1 MQNKKIL
8 VSVFVVAFVFGFAGV
23 LHKTKNQNNTRGLAS
38 VDDGTDVVRVTTDD
52 GLYDSSEPPDE
63 VVNAAAAAVTDDVAE
78 ANEGQAAATP
88 APAEALQ
95 PPVIVFDAKVPF
107 ARMWNWVLK
116 SGTESRAKENP
127 VLAIAKCHFDANKII
142 RAAGVRNDSLQ
153 DQIDAAENTIVATY
167 GSDREYIVGSSA
179 LATSS
184 RGKSVIAN
192 ELITNCVNT
201 LKRQVASESGRISL
215 QDVFLGQ
222 SVTLD
227 NLDQDLL
234 DSLNLKQHFEPSIV
248 QASVSG
254 SEESGIGASMYGTM
268 GHSLNVID
276 MQYTNQQ
283 KMNIKENLVAAGS
296 CVVARQGEQM
306 HLPGAPDTLVL
317 CPQVQ
322 ELERS
327 IAKRERW
334 DGLRLAA
341 SFMACGVG
349 RRLSGGGFTEIR
361 ELIPVSGRITA
372 AALCGLTEAIS
383 GCDNLLTTV
392 RNVGYFGMLTWAADA
407 LPNGSGLKRL
417 GETYFDRSLA
427 FLSGGRDVSNKG
439 DNLAGAAV
447 GAFATGTIT
456 GAIYDLQTGSRT
468 QTNALGLTYL
478 VGYLGPAHLADDQL
492 KIAGVG
498 ASEISE
504 VVTGGAPGLIR
515 AQQNSKR
522 CLRTM
527 RDELSYFY
535 MNQSRDI
542 SVRQAVRSVA
552 SQ

>member
-1 MQNKKIL
+1 M
-8 VSVFVVAFVFGFAGV
+8 SVFVIAFVFGFSAA
-23 LHKTKNQNNTRGLAS
+23 LYKTNNLKTARGIAS
-38 VDDGTDVVRVTTDD
+38 TEEDSDVVRVTPYYGTSYYEETSDEEDSDNVASAADD
-52 GLYDSSEPPDE
+52 ATSEVDAVANLDKPIEVAQPDS
-63 VVNAAAAAVTDDVAE
+63 V
-78 ANEGQAAATP
+78 
-88 APAEALQ
+88 
-95 PPVIVFDAKVPF
+95 PVIAFDAKVPF
-107 ARMWNWVLK
+107 ARMWNWVVK
-116 SGTESRAKENP
+116 SNYDNRAKENP
-127 VLAIAKCHFDANKII
+127 VLALAKCRFDSNKII
-142 RAAGVRNDSLQ
+142 RATGVRNSSLQ
-153 DQIDAAENTIVATY
+153 AQIDAAENTIVATY
-167 GSDREYIVGSSA
+167 GSDREYIVGSTP
-179 LATSS
+179 LVTTS
-184 RGKSVIAN
+184 RGKSVVAS
-192 ELITNCVNT
+192 ELITNCVNI
-201 LKRQVASESGRISL
+201 LKRQVANENGRISL
-215 QDVFLGQ
+215 QDMVLGQ

-227 NLDQDLL
+227 NLEPELL
-234 DSLNLKQHFEPSIV
+234 LSLKLKQHFEPAIV
-248 QASVSG
+248 QASVEE
-254 SEESGIGASMYGTM
+254 SEESGIDSSNFGTM
-268 GHSLNVID
+268 GHSLNIIQ
-276 MQYTNQQ
+276 MQYSNQQ

-296 CVVARQGEQM
+296 CIVARQGEQM
-306 HLPGAPDTLVL
+306 YLPGAPDTLVL

-322 ELERS
+322 DLERS
-327 IAKRERW
+327 IAQREKW

-349 RRLSGGGFTEIR
+349 RRLSGGGFSEIR

-372 AALCGLTEAIS
+372 AALCGLTEAVS

-427 FLSGGRDVSNKG
+427 FLSGGRDVNNKG
-439 DNLAGAAV
+439 DNLTGAAV

-456 GAIYDLQTGSRT
+456 GAIYDLQTGSNT
-468 QTNALGLTYL
+468 QKSALGLTYL

-492 KIAGVG
+492 RIAGVG

-542 SVRQAVRSVA
+542 NVRQAVRSVA
-552 SQ
+552 GQ

>member
-1 MQNKKIL
+1 
-8 VSVFVVAFVFGFAGV
+8 
-23 LHKTKNQNNTRGLAS
+23 
-38 VDDGTDVVRVTTDD
+38 
-52 GLYDSSEPPDE
+52 
-63 VVNAAAAAVTDDVAE
+63 
-78 ANEGQAAATP
+78 
-88 APAEALQ
+88 
-95 PPVIVFDAKVPF
+95 
-107 ARMWNWVLK
+107 
-116 SGTESRAKENP
+116 
-127 VLAIAKCHFDANKII
+127 
-142 RAAGVRNDSLQ
+142 
-153 DQIDAAENTIVATY
+153 
-167 GSDREYIVGSSA
+167 VG
-179 LATSS
+179 ATSLVTAS
-184 RGKSVIAN
+184 RGKTVIAN
-192 ELITNCVNT
+192 ELIANCVNT
-201 LKRQVASESGRISL
+201 LKRQAANESGRISL

-222 SVTLD
+222 SVTLE
-227 NLDQDLL
+227 NLEPELL
-234 DSLNLKQHFEPSIV
+234 ESLNLKQHFEPAIV
-248 QASVSG
+248 QSSVGG
-254 SEESGIGASMYGTM
+254 SEESGIGSSIYGTM
-268 GHSLNVID
+268 GHSLNLID
-276 MQYTNQQ
+276 MQFTNQQ
-283 KMNIKENLVAAGS
+283 KTNIKENLLAAGS

-306 HLPGAPDTLVL
+306 HLPGGPDTLVL
-317 CPQVQ
+317 CPRAQ

-327 IAKRERW
+327 IASRERW

-361 ELIPVSGRITA
+361 ELIPISGRITA

-407 LPNGSGLKRL
+407 LPNGSGLKSL

-427 FLSGGRDVSNKG
+427 FLSGGRDVNNRG
-439 DNLAGAAV
+439 DNLAGAAI

-468 QTNALGLTYL
+468 QTSALGATYL

-492 KIAGVG
+492 RIGGIG

-535 MNQSRDI
+535 MNHSRDMT
-542 SVRQAVRSVA
+542 VRHAVRSVA

>member
-1 MQNKKIL
+1 MHNKKIL
-8 VSVFVVAFVFGFAGV
+8 IPVFVLAFVIGFSGV
-23 LHKTKNQNNTRGLAS
+23 LYKLNNPNSKSRGVAS
-38 VDDGTDVVRVTTDD
+38 VDDDTDVIQVTTDD
-52 GLYDSSEPPDE
+52 GLSDFTAPPDE
-63 VVNAAAAAVTDDVAE
+63 VVNTAAEAVTDEVAE
-78 ANEGQAAATP
+78 ANERPSGDTAQEVA
-88 APAEALQ
+88 Q
-95 PPVIVFDAKVPF
+95 PPVIVFDAKVSF

-116 SGTESRAKENP
+116 SSSESRAKENP
-127 VLAIAKCHFDANKII
+127 VLAIAKCRFDSNKII
-142 RAAGVRNDSLQ
+142 RAAGVRNTTLQ
-153 DQIDAAENTIVATY
+153 QQIDAAENTVVATY
-167 GSDREYIVGSSA
+167 GSDREYIVG
-179 LATSS
+179 ATSLVTAS
-184 RGKSVIAN
+184 RGKTVIAN
-192 ELITNCVNT
+192 ELIANCVNT
-201 LKRQVASESGRISL
+201 LKRQAANESGRISL

-222 SVTLD
+222 SVTLE
-227 NLDQDLL
+227 NLEPELL
-234 DSLNLKQHFEPSIV
+234 ESLNLKQHFEPAIV
-248 QASVSG
+248 QSSVGG
-254 SEESGIGASMYGTM
+254 SEESGIGSSIYGTM
-268 GHSLNVID
+268 GHSLNLID
-276 MQYTNQQ
+276 MQFTNQQ
-283 KMNIKENLVAAGS
+283 KTNIKENLLAAGS

-306 HLPGAPDTLVL
+306 HLPGGPDTLVL
-317 CPQVQ
+317 CPRAQ

-327 IAKRERW
+327 IASRERW

-361 ELIPVSGRITA
+361 ELIPISGRITA

-407 LPNGSGLKRL
+407 LPNGSGLKSL

-427 FLSGGRDVSNKG
+427 FLSGGRDVNNRG
-439 DNLAGAAV
+439 DNLAGAAI

-468 QTNALGLTYL
+468 QTSALGATYL

-492 KIAGVG
+492 RIGGIG

-535 MNQSRDI
+535 MNHSRDMT
-542 SVRQAVRSVA
+542 VRHAVRSVA